1 MLLVIR
7 DQYSVQTS
15 LLSTE
20 LTCAVTKTRNHPK
33 PAKTTQNHLHNQ
45 QNQPKR
51 PKTTYTTN
59 KTNQTYPKPAT
70 IYPNTTGLRDICVDG
85 RL

>member
-1 MLLVIR
+1 MLLVVR

-20 LTCAVTKTRNHPK
+20 LTCAVTKTRNHLK

-51 PKTTYTTN
+51 PKTTYTIN
-59 KTNQTYPKPAT
+59 KTDHNDPKPAT
-70 IYPNTTGLRDICVDG
+70 TYPNTTGLRDIFVDG